1 MENSRDALVKS
12 GMSMLDEKKHP
23 LPLKLMGLSLAESF
37 CCLSLP

>member
-23 LPLKLMGLSLAESF
+23 LPLKLGLSLAESF